1 MRLFY
6 YIYYGFITILETL
19 MRMFP
24 FPAKTGYQK
33 VGKPDEDSPVL
44 LTCNFHLTI
53 LRLKKATR
61 GLNYHLLVANSK
73 GINVW
78 CAATGGHFNDHS
90 VISVI
95 KLSGI
100 ENKVNHKKIILPQL
114 AAPGVEAKEIQK
126 RIGWKVLWG
135 PVDLKDIPEFFETN
149 FEKTDPMKEVKFKL
163 IQRIEMAIMWSFLA
177 SIVVMPI
184 WGPLFKLEAAFM
196 LAQIFFIYL
205 LSLIS
210 FPIFEKI
217 FQKEVEKKKA
227 FFTVGNLIVVLIN
240 LIYATIGVVLYVIV
254 YQKDYSWI
262 LLRWCIVSFLLV
274 LLANMELKG
283 STPTY
288 KSDSH
293 ADKLF
298 DVGIDFERCRG
309 TGICIDVCPRN
320 CYKMDT
326 EKNKITMPRQK
337 YCVQCGACIVQCP
350 FDALYFINRKGD
362 TINPST
368 VRKFKLN
375 LMGKRVD

>member
-1 MRLFY
+1 MRISY
-6 YIYYGFITILETL
+6 YIYYGLVTIVETL

-24 FPAKTGYQK
+24 FPAKTGYQRI
-33 VGKPDEDSPVL
+33 GNPNEDSPVL

-53 LRLKKATR
+53 LRLKKATI

-78 CAATGGHFNDHS
+78 CAATGDSLNNHS

-95 KLSGI
+95 KTSGI
-100 ENKVNHKKIILPQL
+100 EDKVNHRKIILPQL
-114 AAPGVEAKEIQK
+114 AAPGIESKVIQK
-126 RIGWKVLWG
+126 NIGWKIIWG
-135 PVDLKDIPEFFETN
+135 PVDAKDIPEFCESN
-149 FEKTDPMKEVKFKL
+149 YIKSDEMKKVKFKFF
-163 IQRIEMAIMWSFLA
+163 QRIEMAIMWIFLA
-177 SIVVMPI
+177 AAVLMPI
-184 WGPLFKLEAAFM
+184 WGPLFKLEAAFL
-196 LAQIFFIYL
+196 LAQICLIYF

-210 FPIFEKI
+210 FPLFERI

-227 FFTVGNLIVVLIN
+227 FFSLGNLLVLLIN
-240 LIYATIGVVLYVIV
+240 LVYAAIGVVLYVII

-283 STPTY
+283 SSPTY

-298 DVGIDFERCRG
+298 DIEIDFEKCRG
-309 TGICIDVCPRN
+309 TGICVDVCPRN
-320 CYKMDT
+320 CYELDT
-326 EKNKITMPRQK
+326 TKKKITMPRQK
-337 YCVQCGACIVQCP
+337 YCVQCAACIVQCP
-350 FDALYFINRKGD
+350 FDALYFINRKGE
-362 TINPST
+362 TIKPET

-375 LMGKRVD
+375 LMGKRVE